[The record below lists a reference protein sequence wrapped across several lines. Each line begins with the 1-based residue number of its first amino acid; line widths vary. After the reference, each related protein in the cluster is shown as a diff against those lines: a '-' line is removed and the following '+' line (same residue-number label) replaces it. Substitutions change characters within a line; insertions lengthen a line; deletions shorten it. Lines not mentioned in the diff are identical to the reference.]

1 MAVAATVAAALAGC
15 SVVYFRAK
23 EYSRLKDKDEVVAK
37 GVKADPSPIEIPIFH
52 LLRPATQMR
61 EERLEVLTELVRVG
75 KISNVK
81 DLTLN
86 RKRNLRGASLDAEH
100 ARLLYHL
107 HELEKDALVKVER
120 QIESKSN
127 GKPTKLKEETKPT
140 DLGKFIVELKRI
152 ENEVNREPVPNPD

>member
-1 MAVAATVAAALAGC
+1 
-15 SVVYFRAK
+15 
-23 EYSRLKDKDEVVAK
+23 
-37 GVKADPSPIEIPIFH
+37 
-52 LLRPATQMR
+52 MR